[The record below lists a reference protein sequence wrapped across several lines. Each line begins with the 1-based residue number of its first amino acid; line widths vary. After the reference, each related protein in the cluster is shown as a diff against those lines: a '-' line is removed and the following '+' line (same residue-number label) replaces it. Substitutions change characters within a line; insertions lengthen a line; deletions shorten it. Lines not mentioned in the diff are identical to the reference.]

1 MSFCRNTSQQL
12 SIFDSLNNLTKRE
25 HKMLKNTWAE
35 KFSKEIFP
43 LINEDRFSVLYSDK
57 HASRPN
63 NPANIN
69 IGLLMLKEI
78 FTQSDEEC
86 IYSLMF
92 DLRYQYALRTTSFEE
107 QPISKNS
114 LSNFRAAIYKYNEDN
129 GVDLI
134 QEEVESHAK
143 EFAKILN
150 IDGRNMRMDSLMI
163 STSAKKLSR
172 LEIIYSC
179 VSRLI
184 HEISKSNA
192 DILPEKFKVY
202 LEDGHHNDT
211 IYRCKDKDIESKLT
225 TVTADAVELF
235 YISCGQRFFNCA
247 CV

>member
-1 MSFCRNTSQQL
+1 MISK
-12 SIFDSLNNLTKRE
+12 FDSLNNLTKRE
-25 HKMLKNTWAE
+25 QKMLKDTWAE
-35 KFSKEIFP
+35 KFSNEIFP

-63 NPANIN
+63 NPANVN

-86 IYSLMF
+86 IQSLMF
-92 DLRYQYALRTTSFEE
+92 DLRYQHALRTTSFEE
-107 QPISKNS
+107 QPISNNS
-114 LSNFRAAIYKYNEDN
+114 LSNFRAAIYKYNEEH

-134 QEEVESHAK
+134 QEEVENHAK
-143 EFAKILN
+143 EFAKILD

-184 HEISKSNA
+184 HEISKS
-192 DILPEKFKVY
+192 DVGILPDKFKAY
-202 LEDGHHNDT
+202 LEDGHRNDT
-211 IYRCKDKDIESKLT
+211 IYRYWRYPKQNSTGKGL
-225 TVTADAVELF
+225 
-235 YISCGQRFFNCA
+235 
-247 CV
+247 